1 MPEGIEPMTVR
12 VGAESGTTAAP
23 TRSEATGS
31 DIVNAPSGAGLVSGK
46 TAATLLDAL
55 MPDAIAL
62 AAEDLGM
69 RKARADPAT
78 LFALAVLAGAFI
90 ALGGLFATVVM
101 SSAATGTE
109 ITLPYGVTRLLG
121 GLVFSLG
128 LILVIVG
135 GAQLF
140 TGDALMVMAWASG
153 RLKTAEMVRV
163 WVTVWAGN
171 FVGAAGTALLVFLSG
186 QYAFSHGAVAATA
199 LYFASAKSGLPVMQ
213 AFFLGI
219 LCNVLVC
226 LAVWLSLGARSVTD
240 KILAIVFPVSAF
252 VAAGFEHCVANMYF
266 VPLGLL
272 IEWGAPDSLWAD
284 LGRRPEVLP
293 PIAAGR
299 FLVNLG
305 AVTLGNWIGGAVLV
319 GGVYWFIYRRP
330 GRATH

>member
-1 MPEGIEPMTVR
+1 MDTHSLPEAP
-12 VGAESGTTAAP
+12 AHASPAAP
-23 TRSEATGS
+23 PT
-31 DIVNAPSGAGLVSGK
+31 PS
-46 TAATLLDAL
+46 LDAL

-62 AAEDLGM
+62 AAENLGVK
-69 RKARADPAT
+69 KANYDAAT

-90 ALGGLFATVVM
+90 ALGGLFATVAVSGAEGM
-101 SSAATGTE
+101 
-109 ITLPYGVTRLLG
+109 LPYGVTRLLG

-153 RLKTAEMVRV
+153 RVKTKRMLQV
-163 WVTVWAGN
+163 WTIVWIGN

-186 QYAFSHGAVAATA
+186 QYGFGHGAVGASA
-199 LYFASAKSGLPVMQ
+199 LYFATAKAGLPAGQ

-226 LAVWLSLGARSVTD
+226 LAVWLALGARSVTD

-272 IEWGAPDSLWAD
+272 IEWGAPASFWSD
-284 LGRRPEVLP
+284 LGR
-293 PIAAGR
+293 AAPVIPVGQ
-299 FLVNLG
+299 FLLNLA
-305 AVTLGNWIGGAVLV
+305 AVTLGNWFGGAVLV
-319 GGVYWFIYRRP
+319 GAVYWFIYRRP
-330 GRATH
+330 SRRTAH